1 VATLLEEVVRH
12 AEADIRHVH
21 VNHHLHGVAAAA
33 YVRVH
38 INTHVQERD
47 IAREAAQLVIVNIQL
62 VLVRLTIRGM
72 VVLAYAIVV
81 SNIPVVVLD
90 IVLELELLAA
100 ENIRVVAVVRLINGV
115 EALVP
120 IVEIV
125 ISMHVVLVETLL
137 AEVVLHAEADIR
149 HVHVNHHLHGVAA
162 AAYVRVHISTHVAER
177 DIAREAA
184 QLVIVNTQH
193 VLVLVG
199 MSGTVVVVWLVVL
212 IVAVV

>member
-1 VATLLEEVVRH
+1 MEIDTQAVTVVISTNGAEV
-12 AEADIRHVH
+12 HVH
-21 VNHHLHGVAAAA
+21 
-33 YVRVH
+33 
-38 INTHVQERD
+38 T
-47 IAREAAQLVIVNIQL
+47 
-62 VLVRLTIRGM
+62 
-72 VVLAYAIVV
+72 
-81 SNIPVVVLD
+81 
-90 IVLELELLAA
+90 
-100 ENIRVVAVVRLINGV
+100 
-115 EALVP
+115 
-120 IVEIV
+120 VEIV
-125 ISMHVVLVETLL
+125 TSMHVVLVETLL